1 MNIPL
6 RARGNSHKVPA
17 SFTPQ
22 IPLCMTRNFNLR
34 SSLHTLCTLFFTSL
48 TLVSGSIGVG
58 KSLSSLCSCVAVS
71 STFNIMEPQTL
82 YQSKL
87 HSGKPLITVFSPKN
101 YWKYNN
107 VFSTTTT
114 TTTTVGSDN
123 KTALQKLSYKERA
136 FPCKSQVSGTI
147 LPEIGYYRKD

>member
-1 MNIPL
+1 VNIPPI
-6 RARGNSHKVPA
+6 ARGNSHKVLPA
-17 SFTPQ
+17 GFTPQ
-22 IPLCMTRNFNLR
+22 TPLCMTRNFNLR

-87 HSGKPLITVFSPKN
+87 HSGKPLITVFSPIN
-101 YWKYNN
+101 YCKYNN
-107 VFSTTTT
+107 VFSTATTT

-123 KTALQKLSYKERA
+123 KTALQKLSYKEWA
-136 FPCKSQVSGTI
+136 FPCKA
-147 LPEIGYYRKD
+147 K

>member
-1 MNIPL
+1 MNTPP
-6 RARGNSHKVPA
+6 RARGNAHKVLPA
-17 SFTPQ
+17 GFTPQ

-87 HSGKPLITVFSPKN
+87 DSGKPLITVFSPIN
-101 YWKYNN
+101 YWKYN

-114 TTTTVGSDN
+114 TTTVGPDS

-136 FPCKSQVSGTI
+136 FPCKAQVSGTI

>member
-1 MNIPL
+1 
-6 RARGNSHKVPA
+6 
-17 SFTPQ
+17 
-22 IPLCMTRNFNLR
+22 
-34 SSLHTLCTLFFTSL
+34 L

-87 HSGKPLITVFSPKN
+87 HSGKPLITVFSPIN
-101 YWKYNN
+101 YWMYNN
-107 VFSTTTT
+107 MFSTT

-136 FPCKSQVSGTI
+136 FPCKA
-147 LPEIGYYRKD
+147 K